1 MHVLQAVLGHAWIA
15 AYGPGVAVV
24 IALTGGWLLARRLRR
39 RAESFALIA
48 SSLLL
53 LALVP
58 VWVEGELVGSGG
70 IALRVLHGHDLP
82 TVVAS
87 VFALY
92 AFAVVSGARL
102 VIDFLRSSE

>member
-1 MHVLQAVLGHAWIA
+1 MHALQAILGHAWIA
-15 AYGPGVAVV
+15 AYGPVVALLV
-24 IALTGGWLLARRLRR
+24 ALAGGWLLSRRLGRR
-39 RAESFALIA
+39 GESFALIA

-58 VWVEGELVGSGG
+58 VWVEGELAGTGDM
-70 IALRVLHGHDLP
+70 ALRAVQGHDLA

-87 VFALY
+87 VLALY

-102 VIDFLRSSE
+102 VIDFLKSSE